1 MHSFINFSVYF
12 GNFPNLM
19 KFPMN
24 SGHVYSSKVQN
35 KLQGRIKSPDDI
47 APELQYKS
55 NDDIH
60 KTKQL
65 TEQKSEDTEEDE
77 VIFEAFILDT
87 WLGGGRVELSGSF
100 RGHVGDNCA
109 EFSPMQ
115 DVMLNAAIM
124 REGIN
129 VLLQH

>member
-1 MHSFINFSVYF
+1 MHSCIYFSVYF

-87 WLGGGRVELSGSF
+87 WLG
-100 RGHVGDNCA
+100 
-109 EFSPMQ
+109 
-115 DVMLNAAIM
+115 
-124 REGIN
+124 EGWI
-129 VLLQH
+129 VRKFPGACRR